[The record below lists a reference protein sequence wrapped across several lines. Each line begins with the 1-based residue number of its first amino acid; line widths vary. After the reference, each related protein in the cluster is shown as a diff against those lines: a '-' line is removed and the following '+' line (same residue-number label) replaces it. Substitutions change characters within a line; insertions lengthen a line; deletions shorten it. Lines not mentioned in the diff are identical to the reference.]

1 MRLRAL
7 LCCAVLLT
15 PTSCDREVGGGIDDL
30 SVVVSPPAGWSLD
43 YPTYSPDGKRL
54 IAMAFDSHA
63 DLRLTLLRDDRLEPL
78 DMARDLVDYAWM
90 PDSRSLLLATGK
102 PMGPSVLQVVDLAG
116 RLQSRVDLGTDIILA
131 QSGMSVSADGR
142 FAFVS
147 ALADRGLDEQDLF
160 RVDLR
165 SGKIAA
171 LTTTSDTV
179 ESFPVV
185 REDGEVIYVAT
196 SGDRRDSVVLSST
209 GGKITQVSPA
219 DLWVDRVSD
228 TSFGLVVTGFPTG
241 QSLAWRGYRLAPN
254 LVEIPGTKGLRWV
267 TGGSDRMTI
276 AGVLSGD
283 VDSGGQLVIV
293 PIEPGS

>member
-1 MRLRAL
+1 MRAL

-30 SVVVSPPAGWSLD
+30 LVVVSPPAGWSLD

-63 DLRLTLLRDDRLEPL
+63 DLRLMLLRDDRLEPL

-147 ALADRGLDEQDLF
+147 ALADRGLDERDLF
-160 RVDLR
+160 RVDLEIRENRGPHHDIRHRRILPCRPRGWRGHLRRNQRR
-165 SGKIAA
+165 SARFRGA
-171 LTTTSDTV
+171 
-179 ESFPVV
+179 
-185 REDGEVIYVAT
+185 VIHGV
-196 SGDRRDSVVLSST
+196 GR
-209 GGKITQVSPA
+209 SPKCR
-219 DLWVDRVSD
+219 LKSCGSIRSPE
-228 TSFGLVVTGFPTG
+228 TPFGFWLHRGVPTG
-241 QSLAWRGYRLAPN
+241 TVACLAVRTPRP
-254 LVEIPGTKGLRWV
+254 LVGRDPGH
-267 TGGSDRMTI
+267 
-276 AGVLSGD
+276 
-283 VDSGGQLVIV
+283 
-293 PIEPGS
+293 